1 MAVFN
6 PGVEEGKDKMPS
18 YLKGY
23 SDSITQPKGDTST
36 GMYLSTAAAG
46 VEGLAGLVETTAKD
60 IINKDVRSTVEPI
73 REDFTKT
80 LEQATAV
87 QKNSVVP
94 AAVQT
99 SQGPSTDIMGANASI
114 DRPIPQSV
122 ENGLGRVEAIQSAM
136 ANGKVN
142 DTYYDLRLKNA
153 VTDLRSKYPG
163 FVDYIDSR
171 VSAITGINPANA
183 YIQNMMQ
190 DLNARVSAKK
200 TEADKVLDL
209 ARNAMTKG
217 FDKANL
223 MYERL
228 RQDPSFEGQFNQ
240 WYTEENAK
248 FTRLQFEDLQRS
260 NYKGNKAVLADDRK
274 GQFTNY
280 VGDVISSD
288 FNAVLRLSGMDSAQS
303 AGDILKQAAD
313 SPGKFNEQQMEEF
326 ATRIQTQRNILR
338 TQIVSLS
345 NKKGYTQD
353 IGVAD
358 RDSIL
363 DSQLKVYDDIYDAL
377 RKGGAGG
384 AGLAFFHMNQTRA
397 IFDQRKNNLTNG
409 ELGPYLDNFQIVSEK
424 LGPSMS
430 SIMIPTLIQEKVPEK
445 LRPLFIQ
452 QALEARAQPEGPGNP
467 VSITQHL
474 EDLDRLAKGKKITP
488 AEKAIQAKAI
498 VNTVEDLKN
507 PELMTKNG
515 PNIVQYL
522 FNPRSNSVLQ
532 NFNMD
537 YTTTSPDG
545 RLKVEHPGKYA
556 VWTQMTDKDITKN
569 IATLDDTSKQMYKNW
584 VDITG
589 RELIGTDVKNLNHFT
604 GHDNLYFDWDGKNK
618 KLILKDKE
626 GALAPIEGQRAAPY
640 AGGFTPPPPESYIW
654 QVQKVVDRINRAL
667 PNLDSVYSTIGGGD
681 TETMLLQ
688 TLQQYGMDFNG
699 KVSGLPKAFGD
710 AIAASR
716 KPLKPKVEK

>member
-1 MAVFN
+1 
-6 PGVEEGKDKMPS
+6 MPS

-23 SDSITQPKGDTST
+23 SDSITQPKGDSST
-36 GMYLSTAAAG
+36 GVALSTLGTGIEGAAS
-46 VEGLAGLVETTAKD
+46 LAETTAKD

-73 REDFTKT
+73 RQDFTSS
-80 LEQATAV
+80 LEAANAAR
-87 QKNSVVP
+87 KNSVVP

-99 SQGPSTDIMGANASI
+99 SEGASVNVMDANASADSKPVPIAI
-114 DRPIPQSV
+114 D
-122 ENGLGRVEAIQSAM
+122 NGLGRVEAIQSAM

-183 YIQNMMQ
+183 YVQNLMQ
-190 DLNARVSAKK
+190 DLNAKVSQKK

-228 RQDPSFEGQFNQ
+228 QKDPSFEPQFNQ

-248 FTRLQFEDLQRS
+248 FTRLQFEDLQRN
-260 NYKGNKAVLADDRK
+260 NYKGNKDTLAADRK

-288 FNAVLRLSGMDSAQS
+288 FNAVLRLSGMSEASSA
-303 AGDILKQAAD
+303 ADILKQAGEN
-313 SPGKFNEQQMEEF
+313 PGKFNEQQMEEF

-353 IGVAD
+353 IGTND

-363 DSQLKVYDDIYDAL
+363 DSQLKVYDDIYDAV
-377 RKGGAGG
+377 RKGGSGG

-397 IFDQRKNNLTNG
+397 IFDQTKNNLTNG
-409 ELGPYLDNFQIVSEK
+409 ELGPYLNNYKIVSDA
-424 LGPSMS
+424 LGPSLS
-430 SIMIPTLIQEKVPEK
+430 SILIPTLINERVPDK

-452 QALEARAQPEGPGNP
+452 QALEGRAQPEGPGNP
-467 VSITQHL
+467 TSITTHL

-488 AEKAIQAKAI
+488 AEKAQQAKSLI
-498 VNTVEDLKN
+498 NTVEDLKN
-507 PELMTKNG
+507 PELMSKNG
-515 PNIVQYL
+515 PNIVQYM
-522 FNPRSNSVLQ
+522 FNPRSNSILQ

-569 IATLDDTSKQMYKNW
+569 INTLDSTSKQMYKNW
-584 VDITG
+584 VNITG
-589 RELIGTDVKNLNHFT
+589 RELIGEDVKSLNHFT
-604 GHDNLYFDWDGKNK
+604 GHDNLYFDWNGKDK
-618 KLILKDKE
+618 KLVLKDKE
-626 GALAPIEGQRAAPY
+626 GALAPIVGTTTTNR
-640 AGGFTPPPPESYIW
+640 PPPDSYIW
-654 QVQKVVDRINRAL
+654 QVQKVVDRINSAL
-667 PNLDSVYSTIGGGD
+667 PNLDNVYSTLGGGD

-688 TLQQYGMDFNG
+688 TLQQYGMNFEG
-699 KVSGLPKAFGD
+699 KISGLPKAFGD
-710 AIAASR
+710 AVAASR
-716 KPLKPKVEK
+716 KPLKPEVK